1 MTYQDIIKNIKILL
15 VDDDVDY
22 LNMTSTFFK
31 QMGYNV
37 DIAENGTKA
46 LEMLSKNN
54 YQILLLDFYM
64 PDMTGEDVITK
75 LRKFNQEI
83 IIILQTG
90 FSGQNPPAE
99 MLKKLNI
106 QNYFDKTEGI
116 SRLELEVISAVRI
129 VVQQNKIELTKY
141 KNSAMGDLM
150 TSIAE
155 EIKQVLL
162 SVSASI
168 ETVGILMNNTEKMEK
183 IFEKNK
189 ESLQNL
195 DKILTSILSSSN
207 SENVLYANDFMT
219 VVSAIANNIAKKK
232 NVMFNSKIALKD
244 SKYIVGLVN
253 DIVFINCAILKEVIL
268 ASNANDNVDFVIT
281 DDEESWYFSITS
293 SNIDSIDKT
302 KLINVNNVI
311 TAIKNLDAD
320 YSDNCITL
328 KLKKDDK
335 Q

>member
-1 MTYQDIIKNIKILL
+1 MVYQDIIKNVKILL
-15 VDDDVDY
+15 VDDDKDY
-22 LNMTSTFFK
+22 LNMTSVFFR
-31 QMGYNV
+31 QMGYNI
-37 DIAENGTKA
+37 DIAENGTVA
-46 LEMLSKNN
+46 LEKLSKNN

-64 PDMTGEDVITK
+64 PDMTGEEVITK

-99 MLKKLNI
+99 MLKRLNI

-129 VVQQNKIELTKY
+129 VDQQNKIELTKY
-141 KNSAMGDLM
+141 KNSAMGDLI

-189 ESLQNL
+189 ESLENL
-195 DKILTSILSSSN
+195 DKMLTSILSSSN
-207 SENVLYANDFMT
+207 SENVLYANDFAI
-219 VVSAIANNIAKKK
+219 VINAIANNISKK
-232 NVMFNSKIALKD
+232 NNVVFNSKIALKD

-253 DIVFINCAILKEVIL
+253 DIIFIISAILKEVIL
-268 ASNANDNVDFVIT
+268 ASNANDSVDFVIT
-281 DDEESWYFSITS
+281 DDETNWYFSITS
-293 SNIDSIDKT
+293 SNINKVDRIKFT
-302 KLINVNNVI
+302 NVNNVI
-311 TAIKNLDAD
+311 MAIKNLDID
-320 YSDNCITL
+320 YKENCITL
-328 KLKKDDK
+328 SLKKEDK
-335 Q
+335 